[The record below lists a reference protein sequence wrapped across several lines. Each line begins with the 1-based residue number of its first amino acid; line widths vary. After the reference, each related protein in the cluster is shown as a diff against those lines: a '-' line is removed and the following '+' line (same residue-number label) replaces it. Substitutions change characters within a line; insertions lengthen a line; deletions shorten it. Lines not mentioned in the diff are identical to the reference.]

1 MVIMFPRI
9 TKDVLKLLTDKPWI
23 LKVLASVALVYIGW
37 GAISATINA
46 TVILYHNLT
55 DPFYMQFAWDSIL
68 QAHGDFAIAVMLIVL
83 FYLAAR
89 YFINRQVLRRFHVY
103 ITMGVTSTTIFWG
116 SWLHW
121 LWFITR

>member
-1 MVIMFPRI
+1 M
-9 TKDVLKLLTDKPWI
+9 LKLITGRPWI

-37 GAISATINA
+37 GAISTTTGAIA
-46 TVILYHNLT
+46 ILYHNLT
-55 DPFYMQFAWDSIL
+55 DPFLIQFTWDFIL

-89 YFINRQVLRRFHVY
+89 YFVNRQVLRRIHVY
-103 ITMGVTSTTIFWG
+103 IIMGVTSTTIFWG